1 MIPISVG
8 FILAAGLI
16 LKANAQASLYGQ
28 CGGTVRK
35 NLHNLH
41 VHIENN
47 FCVRLRAG
55 QDLRHVYLA
64 RHVHSLILVR
74 LHLFVETL
82 FLITFQITLNACR
95 ELRQVLRP
103 QSPQL
108 RAPHPYLQQQ
118 HLRQHLQRHAQLLRD
133 ERREHF
139 LTLVSTS
146 LGLTLAA
153 TRAG

>member
-95 ELRQVLRP
+95 ELRQVLQPRSRQP
-103 QSPQL
+103 RALHPCL
-108 RAPHPYLQQQ
+108 RQQ
-118 HLRQHLQRHAQLLRD
+118 HLRRHLQQHVQPLHDAL
-133 ERREHF
+133 REHS

-146 LGLTLAA
+146 PGLTLAA
-153 TRAG
+153 IQAG